1 MTDNASESVQS
12 HRRGQ
17 GSAPPGGSCGEGV
30 GGEVHEP
37 PALCCPVLQTIFRD
51 PVFVP
56 ESGNTYDRQALEM
69 FWLAS
74 RRAGAQPRDPL
85 NNTVLSTTQVFINW
99 DKRRE
104 VNAWL
109 QENPQYIPKGWASHE
124 DMVPAE
130 AHGGGRTLGGGAGRG
145 NQADSHHRHVHLQ
158 LDLNVHLSAR
168 QIGIFA
174 VVAMSLFYGCGLHE
188 LAYMSREDSTAMA
201 AATITWAAAALR
213 DGSLGAV
220 PYPVPIP
227 MPKGSRL
234 KVVVSPH
241 PSHRGENG
249 GEARFSRRLPWL
261 AGTYLKGDQVASL
274 IDWNEESS
282 WRTRT
287 QPTRHSKISKG
298 DVGTVLGACD
308 DENKSDRA
316 DRVYVDFGEGKG
328 RADFVK
334 SELRLV
340 NRVLVGTYTGDLSE
354 QLTVFLPRRRM
365 SELEISD
372 VVGAILVLGFVSV
385 WTHTA
390 ASQDAP
396 FLFVLFSAPFWYT
409 GIYINIMFFLY
420 KII

>member
-1 MTDNASESVQS
+1 MTDNASDSAQS

-17 GSAPPGGSCGEGV
+17 GSAPPGGSGDEGV

-145 NQADSHHRHVHLQ
+145 NQADPHHRHVHLQ

-174 VVAMSLFYGCGLHE
+174 VVAMSLFYCIVCVLWLWPPQTRLCPARTAQQWRQQQSRGL
-188 LAYMSREDSTAMA
+188 LQPSVTVP
-201 AATITWAAAALR
+201 WALCHTPYQYQCQR
-213 DGSLGAV
+213 AV
-220 PYPVPIP
+220 
-227 MPKGSRL
+227 
-234 KVVVSPH
+234 
-241 PSHRGENG
+241 
-249 GEARFSRRLPWL
+249 
-261 AGTYLKGDQVASL
+261 D
-274 IDWNEESS
+274 
-282 WRTRT
+282 
-287 QPTRHSKISKG
+287 
-298 DVGTVLGACD
+298 
-308 DENKSDRA
+308 
-316 DRVYVDFGEGKG
+316 
-328 RADFVK
+328 
-334 SELRLV
+334 
-340 NRVLVGTYTGDLSE
+340 
-354 QLTVFLPRRRM
+354 
-365 SELEISD
+365 
-372 VVGAILVLGFVSV
+372 
-385 WTHTA
+385 
-390 ASQDAP
+390 
-396 FLFVLFSAPFWYT
+396 
-409 GIYINIMFFLY
+409 
-420 KII
+420 